1 MRRVVKSV
9 ILIVF
14 PIVLNSLSLPS
25 ARIEGENIVPL
36 DTIKLIAYQNAK
48 ALWGAVAM
56 SPPIPYCDMDGN
68 IRAYGFTFAIE
79 KGSFPTY
86 DQILDEIEESKDKW
100 MVEDYASMLISA
112 RYDKPPIIRYGR
124 GLGVYYAR
132 GERAKNKAIK
142 VLNTTEVKLTR
153 IYYAAP
159 YIVWFEFVSPQGKLM
174 VNPYSLTIKTAEE
187 FEKIRYKVKE
197 KERKRINEP
206 TYKEWLEHIKEQWKR
221 FQRGETLSKSD
232 HFMPD
237 YEMVPYYDWHYGC
250 TPTAAAMVL
259 GFYDNNYTV
268 YGNLIWHFFEAWD
281 RIEWETDY
289 HVADAQKWLAVCMG
303 TDTVET
309 GGTSSDSVEPG
320 IEEYTNEWCGYSFDV
335 VQNYYWYPP
344 WAWDEIVNEIN
355 NNRPVLWG
363 YFIGEWGHTVT
374 IVGYTD
380 DDYLIIHN
388 TWWMGLDYLDIYELD
403 EAYLRRVY
411 PGGGYGFDVKLE
423 EPCGGMGLWGDP
435 YDENGCYVVWRAGG
449 YAVIEWD
456 NHGYTGG
463 YVDIYLSIE
472 GGRPGTWDYQFTTE
486 NDGEVW
492 VSISPDATPTTS
504 ARIMILGTTS
514 TKEVTE
520 DSTFVIGVKGGSQHL
535 NIRTPMF
542 KNEKSLVSGDGS
554 YGSFQIKGNTDP
566 ELTYPNVDPDE
577 GTPNTDFYYYVH
589 YYDADGDAPS
599 VIKVY
604 IDGEGYDM
612 ELYSGS
618 ASNGTY
624 RYGPHHFG
632 SGSHSHSYYFYCED
646 GYGGSDETDTYYGPT
661 TNTYPELTDG
671 DVTPD
676 EGTPDTDFYY
686 YLHYYDADGD
696 APSVIK
702 VYIDG
707 EGHNMTLYSGS
718 ASNGTY
724 RYGPHHFEP
733 GSHSHSYY
741 FYCEDDYGGT
751 DRLPSS
757 GSYSGPTTNTYPELT
772 NGYVTPDEGTPDTD
786 FYYYLHYYD
795 ADGDA
800 PSVIKVYIDGEGHNM
815 TLYSGSAS
823 NGTYR
828 YGPHHFEPG
837 SHSHSYYFYCEDGH
851 GGTDRLPSSG
861 SYSGPT
867 TNTYPELSSGDVTPD
882 EGTTEDTFRYTVHYY
897 DADGDAP
904 DTKWVYIDGSPH
916 TMILYSG
923 SASNGWYEYETTLGV
938 GSHDY
943 YFYFTDGYGG
953 SYRLPSS
960 GTYPGPNVEQ
970 PNTDPELTDGY
981 VTPDEGT
988 PDTDFYYY
996 VDYYDADG
1004 DTPSVIKVYID
1015 GEGYDMTLYSDS
1027 ASNGTYRY
1035 GPHHFEPGSHSHSYY
1050 FYCED
1055 GRGGTDS
1062 LPETGS
1068 YSGPTTNTCPEL
1080 TYPDVDP
1087 DEGTPDTDF
1096 YYSVHYYDADGDA
1109 PSVIKVYI
1117 DGEGHNMTL
1126 YSGSASNGT
1135 YRYGPHHFGPSSH
1148 SHSFNFYVSDGYC
1161 EIRLPSSG
1169 SYSGPFINTPPELS
1183 EGDVTPD
1190 EGTTEDTFR
1199 YTVHYYDADGDA
1211 PDTKWVYIDG
1221 SPHTM
1226 SLYSGSASN
1235 GWYEYK
1241 TTLGVGSHNYYFY
1254 FTDGYGGSD
1263 TLPSTGTYSGPN
1275 VEQPAGYEIEGDL
1288 CYYSNDATI
1297 YPAIVYLMGN
1307 ASDSIWVDENGHYM
1321 FEDLAGGLDYCVKPY
1336 KEDDDR
1342 AAISPFD
1349 ASYVLRFYVNALTLD
1364 PYQRIAADV
1373 TGNGDITPFDA
1384 SYILRYYVGI
1394 IDTFPVGSWKFVPEA
1409 FSIDT
1414 TNWTYAPDSICY
1426 PDLNTDYTNE
1436 NYRGILYGDV
1446 TGNWAAGQIASL
1458 HKGSKNNE
1466 IIGMPDKLFAVPGDT
1481 IEVPFT
1487 LSEGEANAFSL
1498 GLVIEYDPQI
1508 IEVISVNKTSLTKDW
1523 LMSHCAK
1530 NGILRIGLAGARSI
1544 KKGIPLKIK
1553 FHVKKSQT
1561 SPIETKIK
1569 LVEVQVNENCINDLV
1584 STRLTISEELARF
1597 YKLSESYPNPFS
1609 TYTMI
1614 EYFLPTK
1621 SRVTLTIY
1629 NIAGEVMKVLV
1640 NELQKAGTYRV
1651 YWDGTNE
1658 EGRRLPNGIY
1668 FYELQTQEFR
1678 ACKKCVIIR

>member
-1 MRRVVKSV
+1 MDVLQLRQLWCSV
-9 ILIVF
+9 F
-14 PIVLNSLSLPS
+14 
-25 ARIEGENIVPL
+25 
-36 DTIKLIAYQNAK
+36 TI
-48 ALWGAVAM
+48 
-56 SPPIPYCDMDGN
+56 
-68 IRAYGFTFAIE
+68 
-79 KGSFPTY
+79 
-86 DQILDEIEESKDKW
+86 
-100 MVEDYASMLISA
+100 
-112 RYDKPPIIRYGR
+112 
-124 GLGVYYAR
+124 
-132 GERAKNKAIK
+132 
-142 VLNTTEVKLTR
+142 
-153 IYYAAP
+153 
-159 YIVWFEFVSPQGKLM
+159 
-174 VNPYSLTIKTAEE
+174 
-187 FEKIRYKVKE
+187 
-197 KERKRINEP
+197 
-206 TYKEWLEHIKEQWKR
+206 
-221 FQRGETLSKSD
+221 
-232 HFMPD
+232 
-237 YEMVPYYDWHYGC
+237 
-250 TPTAAAMVL
+250 
-259 GFYDNNYTV
+259 
-268 YGNLIWHFFEAWD
+268 
-281 RIEWETDY
+281 
-289 HVADAQKWLAVCMG
+289 
-303 TDTVET
+303 TVET

-800 PSVIKVYIDGEGHNM
+800 PSVIKVYIDGEGHDM
-815 TLYSGSAS
+815 ELYSGSAS

-1342 AAISPFD
+1342 EDF
-1349 ASYVLRFYVNALTLD
+1349 
-1364 PYQRIAADV
+1364 
-1373 TGNGDITPFDA
+1373 
-1384 SYILRYYVGI
+1384 
-1394 IDTFPVGSWKFVPEA
+1394 
-1409 FSIDT
+1409 
-1414 TNWTYAPDSICY
+1414 
-1426 PDLNTDYTNE
+1426 
-1436 NYRGILYGDV
+1436 
-1446 TGNWAAGQIASL
+1446 
-1458 HKGSKNNE
+1458 
-1466 IIGMPDKLFAVPGDT
+1466 
-1481 IEVPFT
+1481 
-1487 LSEGEANAFSL
+1487 
-1498 GLVIEYDPQI
+1498 
-1508 IEVISVNKTSLTKDW
+1508 
-1523 LMSHCAK
+1523 MSMH
-1530 NGILRIGLAGARSI
+1530 
-1544 KKGIPLKIK
+1544 
-1553 FHVKKSQT
+1553 
-1561 SPIETKIK
+1561 
-1569 LVEVQVNENCINDLV
+1569 
-1584 STRLTISEELARF
+1584 
-1597 YKLSESYPNPFS
+1597 
-1609 TYTMI
+1609 
-1614 EYFLPTK
+1614 
-1621 SRVTLTIY
+1621 
-1629 NIAGEVMKVLV
+1629 
-1640 NELQKAGTYRV
+1640 
-1651 YWDGTNE
+1651 
-1658 EGRRLPNGIY
+1658 
-1668 FYELQTQEFR
+1668 
-1678 ACKKCVIIR
+1678 

>member
-1 MRRVVKSV
+1 MRRIVKSV

-100 MVEDYASMLISA
+100 MVENYASMLISA

-132 GERAKNKAIK
+132 GEKAKNKAIK

-174 VNPYSLTIKTAEE
+174 VNPYNLTIKTPEE

-197 KERKRINEP
+197 KERKKINES
-206 TYKEWLEHIKEQWKR
+206 TYKEWLEHIKEQWKK

-232 HFMPD
+232 HCMPD

-250 TPTAAAMVL
+250 APTAAAMVL

-268 YGNLIWHFFEAWD
+268 YGNLIWHFFEEWD
-281 RIEWETDY
+281 DIEWETDY
-289 HVADAQKWLAVCMG
+289 HVADAQKWLADLMG
-303 TDTVET
+303 TDET
-309 GGTSSDSVEPG
+309 GGTYPDSIEPG

-335 VQNYYWYPP
+335 IYNYYWYPP

-363 YFIGEWGHTVT
+363 YGISGWGAHAVT

-403 EAYLRRVY
+403 EAWLYRVY

-423 EPCGGMGLWGDP
+423 EPCGGMGLEGDP

-449 YAVIEWD
+449 CYVIVWD

-463 YVDIYLSIE
+463 YVDIYFSDE
-472 GGRPGTWDYQFTTE
+472 GGCPGTWYYLGTTE
-486 NDGEVW
+486 NDGVTW
-492 VSISPDATPTTS
+492 ICISSDATPTTS

-520 DSTFVIGVKGGSQHL
+520 DTTFVIGVKGGSQHL
-535 NIRTPMF
+535 NIRTPML
-542 KNEKSLVSGDGS
+542 KNEKSIISGDGS
-554 YGSFQIKGNTDP
+554 YGSFQIVGNTDP
-566 ELTYPNVDPDE
+566 ELTFPDVDPDE
-577 GTPNTDFYYYVH
+577 GTPDTDFYYYVH

-604 IDGEGYDM
+604 IDGEGHNMILD
-612 ELYSGS
+612 SGS
-618 ASNGTY
+618 VANG
-624 RYGPHHFG
+624 RY
-632 SGSHSHSYYFYCED
+632 
-646 GYGGSDETDTYYGPT
+646 
-661 TNTYPELTDG
+661 
-671 DVTPD
+671 
-676 EGTPDTDFYY
+676 
-686 YLHYYDADGD
+686 
-696 APSVIK
+696 K
-702 VYIDG
+702 
-707 EGHNMTLYSGS
+707 
-718 ASNGTY
+718 
-724 RYGPHHFEP
+724 YGPHHFEP

-751 DRLPSS
+751 DRLP
-757 GSYSGPTTNTYPELT
+757 
-772 NGYVTPDEGTPDTD
+772 
-786 FYYYLHYYD
+786 
-795 ADGDA
+795 
-800 PSVIKVYIDGEGHNM
+800 
-815 TLYSGSAS
+815 
-823 NGTYR
+823 
-828 YGPHHFEPG
+828 
-837 SHSHSYYFYCEDGH
+837 
-851 GGTDRLPSSG
+851 
-861 SYSGPT
+861 
-867 TNTYPELSSGDVTPD
+867 
-882 EGTTEDTFRYTVHYY
+882 
-897 DADGDAP
+897 
-904 DTKWVYIDGSPH
+904 
-916 TMILYSG
+916 
-923 SASNGWYEYETTLGV
+923 
-938 GSHDY
+938 
-943 YFYFTDGYGG
+943 
-953 SYRLPSS
+953 
-960 GTYPGPNVEQ
+960 
-970 PNTDPELTDGY
+970 
-981 VTPDEGT
+981 
-988 PDTDFYYY
+988 
-996 VDYYDADG
+996 
-1004 DTPSVIKVYID
+1004 
-1015 GEGYDMTLYSDS
+1015 
-1027 ASNGTYRY
+1027 
-1035 GPHHFEPGSHSHSYY
+1035 
-1050 FYCED
+1050 
-1055 GRGGTDS
+1055 
-1062 LPETGS
+1062 ETGS
-1068 YSGPTTNTCPEL
+1068 YSGPITNTCPEL
-1080 TYPDVDP
+1080 ANPAVTP

-1117 DGEGHNMTL
+1117 DGEGHDMEL
-1126 YSGSASNGT
+1126 VSGSPSNGT
-1135 YRYGPHHFGPSSH
+1135 YRYGPHNFESGSH
-1148 SHSFNFYVSDGYC
+1148 SHSFYFYVSDGYC
-1161 EIRLPSSG
+1161 EIRLPDVG

-1183 EGDVTPD
+1183 DGDVTPD

-1199 YTVHYYDADGDA
+1199 YTVYYYDADGDA

-1241 TTLGVGSHNYYFY
+1241 TMLGVGSHNYYFY

-1275 VEQPAGYEIEGDL
+1275 VEQPAGYKIEGDL

-1297 YPAIVYLMGN
+1297 YPAIVYLMGDV
-1307 ASDSIWVDENGHYM
+1307 SDSIWVDENGHYM
-1321 FEDLAGGLDYCVKPY
+1321 FDDLAGGLDYCVKPY

-1342 AAISPFD
+1342 GAISPFD

-1466 IIGMPDKLFAVPGDT
+1466 IISIPDKLFAVPGDT

-1508 IEVISVNKTSLTKDW
+1508 IEVISVDKTSLTEDW

-1584 STRLTISEELARF
+1584 STQLTISEELARF

-1609 TYTMI
+1609 TYTTI

-1629 NIAGEVMKVLV
+1629 NLCGEVVKVLV
-1640 NELQKAGTYRV
+1640 NKVQESGTHKV
-1651 YWDGTNE
+1651 CWDGKDDKGE
-1658 EGRRLPNGIY
+1658 LLPNGIY
-1668 FYELQTQEFR
+1668 FYELRTPEFR
-1678 ACKKCVIIR
+1678 MCKKCIVVR